1 MSKSC
6 CDHSHS
12 AAIKT
17 VSKNTIGQHEPHHD
31 SPCCAGNTT
40 CGSAPYLAPPLAH
53 HLANDALAQS
63 EDNPPSLASCH
74 DQHCG
79 CTAATHQHLAPSAD
93 LLVDPLVNPL
103 IDPQVNAPTDIL
115 TEPVTAQAL
124 PTHRHSWHV
133 VGMDCPSCARKV
145 ETAVSRV
152 AGVVQARVLF
162 ATEKLVVDLAP
173 GLCPDLVT
181 AAVLAA
187 GFQLK
192 ESNQGATADLATE
205 QGSSLHP
212 RQRALG
218 RAIAAYWQPLS
229 LAGFMLIAALL
240 PTALSQPLFIFATLW
255 GLWPIAGKAWALTKS
270 GSPFAIETL
279 MTVAALGALLLGE
292 TAEAATV
299 LLLFMLG
306 EHLEAYAAGRARAGV
321 TALMALVPNKAM
333 RIRPAL
339 PDQGA
344 QEVREEVAVDQL
356 RPGDIIEIAPG
367 ARLPA
372 DACLLD
378 ALGAFDES
386 ALTGE
391 SIPVEHRQGD
401 TVPAGSLAADR
412 LVRLE
417 VVSEPGNNAIDRIL
431 HLIEEAQSQRAPIER
446 FIDRFSRAYTPAI
459 MLFALLVMLVPP
471 LAFGQSW
478 DEWIYR
484 ALTLLLIGCPCA
496 LVISTPAA
504 VTSALAA
511 ASRQG
516 VLIKGGAALER
527 LAHINTLAFDKTG
540 TLTLGQPQLRELV
553 SLNGQ
558 PDAELLALAAAIE
571 QGSHHPLARAIV
583 ANATKQ
589 QLTLAKAEALRALP
603 GMGVEGRIDGILWQ
617 LLAPSRI
624 TTLTTEQ
631 LARTA
636 ALEQQ
641 GQTVVVLCQIQ
652 QQQVLPAALLALR
665 DEIRPEAAAALRE
678 LQRLG
683 LSSIM
688 LTGDNPRTAQAIA
701 TELGIGWRAGL
712 LPQNKVEEI
721 AKLAATHKVAMIG
734 DGIND
739 APAMK
744 RASIGIAMGG
754 GTDVALET
762 ADAALTHNQLGGIA
776 TMIRLSRAA
785 LANIHQNIALAL
797 GLKAIF
803 LVTSVFGIT
812 GLWIAVLA
820 DTGATA
826 LVTINALRLL
836 RKR

>member
-6 CDHSHS
+6 CNHQH
-12 AAIKT
+12 AAPIKA
-17 VSKNTIGQHEPHHD
+17 VSKAAPGQSEHHHD
-31 SPCCAGNTT
+31 SHCCDNTT
-40 CGSAPYLAPPLAH
+40 PVSCGSTPTPHEHASRDGNESPGDEEPPR
-53 HLANDALAQS
+53 
-63 EDNPPSLASCH
+63 ESCH
-74 DQHCG
+74 DQAC
-79 CTAATHQHLAPSAD
+79 CSAPLSPAHD
-93 LLVDPLVNPL
+93 HEHDHEHDMPPADPLV
-103 IDPQVNAPTDIL
+103 AP
-115 TEPVTAQAL
+115 AQGNS
-124 PTHRHSWHV
+124 RHSWQV
-133 VGMDCPSCARKV
+133 LGMDCPSCARKI

-152 AGVVQARVLF
+152 SGVQQARVLF

-173 GLCPDLVT
+173 GLSPDPVT

-192 ESNQGATADLATE
+192 GESADKQAAGRKQASQQPLQGNLF
-205 QGSSLHP
+205 GNL
-212 RQRALG
+212 LG
-218 RAIAAYWQPLS
+218 KYWQPLS
-229 LAGFMLIAALL
+229 LAGLMLVAALL
-240 PTALSQPLFIFATLW
+240 PKELGQPLFTLATLW
-255 GLWPIAGKAWALTKS
+255 GLWPISRKAWALTKS

-279 MTVAALGALLLGE
+279 MTVAAVGALFLGE
-292 TAEAATV
+292 TAEAAMV

-321 TALMALVPNKAM
+321 TALMALVPDKAL
-333 RIRPAL
+333 RIRTTAE
-339 PDQGA
+339 G
-344 QEVREEVAVDQL
+344 EVREEVAADEL

-372 DACLLD
+372 DARLLD

-391 SIPVEHRQGD
+391 SIPVERRQGD
-401 TVPAGSLAADR
+401 KVPAGSLAADR
-412 LVRLE
+412 VLRLE

-431 HLIEEAQSQRAPIER
+431 HLIEEAESQRAPIER
-446 FIDRFSRAYTPAI
+446 FIDRFSRWYTPAM
-459 MLFALLVMLVPP
+459 MLVALLVVLVPP

-484 ALTLLLIGCPCA
+484 GLALLLIGCPCA

-511 ASRQG
+511 ATRQG
-516 VLIKGGAALER
+516 ALIKGGAALER
-527 LAHINTLAFDKTG
+527 LAHIDTVAFDKTG
-540 TLTLGQPQLRELV
+540 TLTLGKPQLTELV

-558 PDAELLALAAAIE
+558 PETELLALAAAIE
-571 QGSHHPLARAIV
+571 QGSHHPLARAVV
-583 ANATKQ
+583 ANATEQ
-589 QLTLAKAEALRALP
+589 GLTLAEARDLRALP
-603 GMGVEGRIDGILWQ
+603 GMGVEGRINGELWQ
-617 LLAPSRI
+617 LLAPSRVA
-624 TTLTTEQ
+624 TLNV
-631 LARTA
+631 
-636 ALEQQ
+636 EQQ
-641 GQTVVVLCQIQ
+641 TRIASLERQGKTVVVLCQSSGDQ
-652 QQQVLPAALLALR
+652 ALPVALLALR
-665 DEIRPEAAAALRE
+665 DQIRPEAAGALQE
-678 LQRLG
+678 LNRLG
-683 LSSIM
+683 LQSIM
-688 LTGDNPRTAQAIA
+688 LTGDNPRAAEAIA
-701 TELGIGWRAGL
+701 GELGMGWRAGL
-712 LPQNKVEEI
+712 LPENKVEEI
-721 AKLAATHKVAMIG
+721 AKLASTRKVAMIG

-776 TMIRLSRAA
+776 AMIRLSRAA

-803 LVTSVFGIT
+803 LVTSLLGIT

-826 LVTINALRLL
+826 LVTANALRLL

>member
-6 CDHSHS
+6 CSTQH
-12 AAIKT
+12 AAAPIKA
-17 VSKNTIGQHEPHHD
+17 VSKASSTEHQHNSHCCDNAAPVSCCGGATSHDHQDLEKCDSPGDEEPPLGGAHSRSCCTANSSHDHDHDHHD
-31 SPCCAGNTT
+31 
-40 CGSAPYLAPPLAH
+40 
-53 HLANDALAQS
+53 
-63 EDNPPSLASCH
+63 H
-74 DQHCG
+74 DH
-79 CTAATHQHLAPSAD
+79 D
-93 LLVDPLVNPL
+93 
-103 IDPQVNAPTDIL
+103 
-115 TEPVTAQAL
+115 AQAPVEPL
-124 PTHRHSWHV
+124 TAPAQGNSRHSWQV
-133 VGMDCPSCARKV
+133 LGMDCPSCARKI

-152 AGVVQARVLF
+152 NGVQQARVLF

-173 GLCPDLVT
+173 GLSPDPVT

-192 ESNQGATADLATE
+192 GESSGKLE
-205 QGSSLHP
+205 P
-212 RQRALG
+212 G
-218 RAIAAYWQPLS
+218 RERGPLQTLLTKYWQPLS
-229 LAGFMLIAALL
+229 LAGLMLVAALL
-240 PTALSQPLFIFATLW
+240 PNQIGQPLFTLATLW
-255 GLWPIAGKAWALTKS
+255 GLWPISRKAWALTKS

-279 MTVAALGALLLGE
+279 MTVAAVGALFLGE
-292 TAEAATV
+292 TAEAAMV

-321 TALMALVPNKAM
+321 TALMALVPDKAL
-333 RIRPAL
+333 RIRTTAE
-339 PDQGA
+339 G
-344 QEVREEVAVDQL
+344 EVREEVGADEL

-372 DACLLD
+372 DARLLD

-391 SIPVEHRQGD
+391 SIPVERRQGD
-401 TVPAGSLAADR
+401 KVPAGSLAADR
-412 LVRLE
+412 VLRLE

-431 HLIEEAQSQRAPIER
+431 HLIEEAESQRAPIER
-446 FIDRFSRAYTPAI
+446 FIDRFSRWYTPAM
-459 MLFALLVMLVPP
+459 MLVALLVVLVPP

-478 DEWIYR
+478 DEWVYR
-484 ALTLLLIGCPCA
+484 GLALLLIGCPCA

-511 ASRQG
+511 ATRQG
-516 VLIKGGAALER
+516 ALIKGGAALER
-527 LAHINTLAFDKTG
+527 LAHIDTVAFDKTG
-540 TLTLGQPQLRELV
+540 TLTLGKPQLTELV

-558 PDAELLALAAAIE
+558 SNGELLALATAIE
-571 QGSHHPLARAIV
+571 QGSHHPLARAVV
-583 ANATKQ
+583 AAANEQ
-589 QLTLAKAEALRALP
+589 GLAQVEARDLRALP
-603 GMGVEGRIDGILWQ
+603 GMGVEGRINGELWQ

-624 TTLTTEQ
+624 ATLSKDQ
-631 LARTA
+631 QAQIA
-636 ALEQQ
+636 MLEKQ
-641 GQTVVVLCQIQ
+641 GKTVVVLCQSSSEQ
-652 QQQVLPAALLALR
+652 ALPVALLALR
-665 DEIRPEAAAALRE
+665 DQIRPEAAEALQE
-678 LQRLG
+678 LNRLG
-683 LSSIM
+683 LQSIM
-688 LTGDNPRTAQAIA
+688 LTGDNPRAAEAIA
-701 TELGIGWRAGL
+701 GELGMGWRAGL
-712 LPQNKVEEI
+712 LPEGKVDEI
-721 AKLAATHKVAMIG
+721 AKLASSQKVAMIG

-776 TMIRLSRAA
+776 AMIRLSRSA

-803 LVTSVFGIT
+803 LVTSLLGIT

-826 LVTINALRLL
+826 LVTANALRLL